1 MHTQQHAV
9 GSGADAALLATS
21 SLPRNRVDEALQTY
35 RNEHLS
41 NLSPVQVVLKLY
53 DIALQGCKKQ
63 NYGIAQRALTEL
75 ILALNFDH
83 KELATGL
90 FQLYDYAKR
99 SIRQGQ
105 VDEAIT
111 ILEELRAAWAEA
123 FHL

>member
-1 MHTQQHAV
+1 MHTQQHEV
-9 GSGADAALLATS
+9 SSGADAALTATPS
-21 SLPRNRVDEALQTY
+21 FPRNRMDEALQMY
-35 RNEHLS
+35 RNEHLA

-53 DIALQGCKKQ
+53 DIALRGCKHH
-63 NYGIAQRALTEL
+63 NYGLAQRALTEL

-105 VDEAIT
+105 VDEAVVV
-111 ILEELRAAWAEA
+111 LEELRTAWVEA